1 MNLVQYIA
9 FRLDEAIEMLMN
21 SGKSKDECA
30 CYLMDFKR
38 QLFKPEEVIVDG
50 DEMRSLLEIIKKANI
65 RE

>member
-50 DEMRSLLEIIKKANI
+50 DEMRSLPEIKKANI